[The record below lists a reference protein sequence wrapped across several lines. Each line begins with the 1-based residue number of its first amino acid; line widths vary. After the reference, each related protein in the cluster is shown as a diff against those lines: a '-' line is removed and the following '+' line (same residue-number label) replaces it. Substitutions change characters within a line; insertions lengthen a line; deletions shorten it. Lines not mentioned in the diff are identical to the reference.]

1 MEKESSVAVSSIAKE
16 NEGHRD
22 GGLFRE
28 YGSANVYTIVHATSN
43 TAINGFQITTSD
55 THHTISARNDTPDGR
70 VITPNKLKA
79 KISEYND
86 LNGNQLDQLL
96 AVLMKYR
103 PNLTKRP
110 GKCNGFEY
118 HFNIVDKLP
127 KSASSRTIQF
137 ALRDDVSAQIQVM
150 LIDGSLEESYSDY
163 VNPRTLV
170 LGEYK
175 PLRIRVDAG
184 GVNGEMA
191 PESVKVA
198 PMRELLQRFHGSRYI
213 TTLVFSSAFLQVPL
227 AKSSRKWT
235 TFHFENQL
243 YQFTIVPYVY
253 KNSLSEFL
261 RALQKG
267 LGDERNVI
275 RYVDDIVLHSPG
287 FEGHLAMLDS
297 FLHKFTS
304 AALTINASK
313 CHFCR
318 PEITFLGY
326 IICDRTLQ
334 GCW

>member
-43 TAINGFQITTSD
+43 TAINCFQITTSD

-118 HFNIVDKLP
+118 HFQLDQLLAVLMKYRPNLTKRPGKCNGFEYHFNIVDKLP

-137 ALRDDVSAQIQVM
+137 ALRDDVSAQIQDM
-150 LIDGSLEESYSDY
+150 LIDGILEESYSDY
-163 VNPRTLV
+163 VNP
-170 LGEYK
+170 
-175 PLRIRVDAG
+175 
-184 GVNGEMA
+184 
-191 PESVKVA
+191 
-198 PMRELLQRFHGSRYI
+198 
-213 TTLVFSSAFLQVPL
+213 SSSWYGLHFLNYNYAFT
-227 AKSSRKWT
+227 AT
-235 TFHFENQL
+235 
-243 YQFTIVPYVY
+243 
-253 KNSLSEFL
+253 
-261 RALQKG
+261 
-267 LGDERNVI
+267 
-275 RYVDDIVLHSPG
+275 
-287 FEGHLAMLDS
+287 
-297 FLHKFTS
+297 
-304 AALTINASK
+304 
-313 CHFCR
+313 
-318 PEITFLGY
+318 
-326 IICDRTLQ
+326 
-334 GCW
+334 